1 MTSKTTL
8 RLLTIGIFLV
18 TLTQVTTAAADGFGA
33 VVKLVEQFYRVKH
46 QGVPLLARAGVK
58 AATTAAR
65 IRGGEMKRLAEA
77 GSVKVAIFEDQT
89 FDSHGAIVDFKNS
102 VASTLGTEWFPLVQ
116 TTAPKEEQQSY
127 VFLRDA
133 GQKFHVMVISIDK
146 RDAAVVQVTLSPATL
161 AKLMEDPDDMGRAIT
176 EDATTNDP
184 E

>member
-1 MTSKTTL
+1 MTRKTSL
-8 RLLTIGIFLV
+8 RLLTIGILLV
-18 TLTQVTTAAADGFGA
+18 TLTQATAAADGFGA

-46 QGVPLLARAGVK
+46 QGVPLLARAGMK

-65 IRGGEMKRLAEA
+65 IRGGEMKRLAEV

-102 VASTLGTEWFPLVQ
+102 VSSTLGTEWFPLVQ
-116 TTAPKEEQQSY
+116 ATSPKEEQQSY
-127 VFLRDA
+127 VYLRDA
-133 GQKFHVMVISIDK
+133 GQKFHVIVISIDK

-161 AKLMEDPDDMGRAIT
+161 AKLMQDPDDMGRAIT